1 MCIDGISHHVLA
13 DPTIQR
19 LMANPII
26 DFVHHQV
33 LMALYSLENTDRLAE
48 YKQVLPVY
56 LQKDWSGCDEILS
69 ALEHAGLIARAG
81 DEIRLTVKVE
91 GGGVASCG
99 CG

>member
-13 DPTIQR
+13 DPTVQR
-19 LMANPII
+19 LMANPIL

-33 LMALYSLENTDRLAE
+33 LMALYSLECNDRLDE

-56 LQKDWSGCDEILS
+56 LQKDWSGCDEILK
-69 ALEHAGLIARAG
+69 ALEQAGLVTRAG
-81 DEIRLTVKVE
+81 DDLQLTVKVE